1 MEAFAAFCQAF
12 ARSTIGHSIEV
23 EFLTWFNATAA
34 YGNRRM
40 SFNVGDLKE
49 EWFEGPLREDQ
60 IDLVIHELGHEY
72 AANHFS
78 REYNDALTKLGSQAV
93 KLALDNPGLFDMAR
107 YAPAPDNTQTFR
119 R

>member
-1 MEAFAAFCQAF
+1 
-12 ARSTIGHSIEV
+12 
-23 EFLTWFNATAA
+23 
-34 YGNRRM
+34 M